1 MIASLLILLMAVVG
15 AINLVVYGC
24 LVLAS
29 RGDEEMNL
37 GCRELAP
44 QKLRGA
50 HFIRP
55 RN

>member
-1 MIASLLILLMAVVG
+1 MIIHLLIFLMAVVG
-15 AINLVVYGC
+15 AITLVVYGC

-37 GCRELAP
+37 SGQKLAP

-50 HFIRP
+50 YFIRP
-55 RN
+55 KK